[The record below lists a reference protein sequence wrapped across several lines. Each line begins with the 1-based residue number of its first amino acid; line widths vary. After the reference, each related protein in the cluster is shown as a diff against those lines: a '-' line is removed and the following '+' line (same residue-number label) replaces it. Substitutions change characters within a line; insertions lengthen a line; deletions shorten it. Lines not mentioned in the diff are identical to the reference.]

1 MRLIVALR
9 ATGRAARLARTLAQ
23 PSKNAPVSRQYHL
36 QCSPG
41 DVGGYVLL
49 PGDPARCALIAERFT
64 GARLVAASR
73 EYTTYTGLLDGTP
86 VSATSTGIGGP
97 STAIAV
103 EELCNLGAHT
113 LIRVGTCGGM
123 QPAVR
128 WGDVIL
134 AQAAV
139 RDEGTTFQYVPP
151 GYPAVAHAEVLDAL
165 RGAAAEQKPP
175 HHVGLVQSKD
185 SFYGEMEPD
194 RMPVAAE
201 LRQRWDAWVRAGVL
215 ASEMECATLFVVA
228 AVRGARAGAALV
240 CVNETPLTRPMPPPS
255 ELPLGDLLDTAT
267 GAVRRLIALDAG
279 RGGPPAMP
287 ATPLSTRPGTAPGA
301 G

>member
-1 MRLIVALR
+1 MA
-9 ATGRAARLARTLAQ
+9 
-23 PSKNAPVSRQYHL
+23 RQYHL
-36 QCSPG
+36 QCEPG
-41 DVGGYVLL
+41 QVGGYVLL
-49 PGDPARCALIAERFT
+49 PGDPGRCALIAERFESAT
-64 GARLVAASR
+64 LVAANR
-73 EYTTYTGLLDGTP
+73 EFTTYTGTLDGVP

-123 QPAVR
+123 QQEVR
-128 WGDVIL
+128 WGDVVL

-139 RDEGTTFQYVPP
+139 RDEGTTQQYVPP
-151 GYPAVAHAEVLDAL
+151 GYPATAHVDVLDAL
-165 RGAAAEQKPP
+165 RATAAERGGT
-175 HHVGLVQSKD
+175 HHTGVVQSKD

-201 LRQRWDAWVRAGVL
+201 LHQRWAAWIKAGVL

-240 CVNETPLTRPMPPPS
+240 CVNETPLTREMPPIT
-255 ELPLGDLLDTAT
+255 ELPVSDLIDVAT
-267 GAVRRLIALDAG
+267 SAVRRLIALDRDRG
-279 RGGPPAMP
+279 RTPAATPPGTPPA
-287 ATPLSTRPGTAPGA
+287 R
-301 G
+301 

>member
-1 MRLIVALR
+1 M
-9 ATGRAARLARTLAQ
+9 
-23 PSKNAPVSRQYHL
+23 
-36 QCSPG
+36 
-41 DVGGYVLL
+41 LL
-49 PGDPARCALIAERFT
+49 PGDPGRCALIAERFEQP
-64 GARLVAASR
+64 RLVAANR
-73 EYTTYTGLLDGTP
+73 EFTTWSGTLDGVP

-123 QPAVR
+123 QPEVR
-128 WGDVIL
+128 WGDLVVP
-134 AQAAV
+134 QAAV
-139 RDEGTTFQYVPP
+139 RDEGTTAQYVPA
-151 GYPAVAHAEVLDAL
+151 GYPAVAHADVLDAL
-165 RGAAAEQKPP
+165 RGAATEREHG

>member
-1 MRLIVALR
+1 MARD
-9 ATGRAARLARTLAQ
+9 AADR
-23 PSKNAPVSRQYHL
+23 PVQAGRQYHL
-36 QCSPG
+36 QCGPG

-49 PGDPARCALIAERFT
+49 PGDPARCELIASRFD
-64 GARLVAASR
+64 GARLVAANR
-73 EYTTYTGLLDGTP
+73 EFTTWTGTLDGVP

-123 QPAVR
+123 QPDVR
-128 WGDVIL
+128 WGHLVL

-139 RDEGTTFQYVPP
+139 RDEGTTYQYVPP
-151 GYPAVAHAEVLDAL
+151 GYPAVAHPEVLDAL
-165 RGAAAEQKPP
+165 RAAAARRKGPT
-175 HHVGLVQSKD
+175 HVGLVQSKD

-201 LRQRWDAWVRAGVL
+201 LRQRWEGWIRAGVL

-240 CVNETPLTRPMPPPS
+240 CVNETPLTREMPPPS
-255 ELPLGDLLDTAT
+255 ELPLADLLDTAS
-267 GAVRRLIALDAG
+267 GAVRRLITLDHD
-279 RGGPPAMP
+279 RGGPPQITQP
-287 ATPLSTRPGTAPGA
+287 RPRDSAHGTAPGA